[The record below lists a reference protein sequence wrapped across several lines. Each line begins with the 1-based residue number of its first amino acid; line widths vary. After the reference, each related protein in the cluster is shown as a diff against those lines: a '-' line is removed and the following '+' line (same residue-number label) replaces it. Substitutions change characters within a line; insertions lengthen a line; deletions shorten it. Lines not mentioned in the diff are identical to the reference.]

1 LDAPRV
7 YLIADAARAGAVPPA
22 LSALPAGMALVQLR
36 DKRCAPREI
45 LRLARELLPACRARG
60 APLLIND
67 RADIALAAGA
77 QGVHLPGGGLTAAE
91 ARALLG
97 PDALIGVSCHT
108 VEEVEEGS
116 RTGAD
121 FCVFGP
127 VWDVPGKGRALGP
140 GVLAAAVRASAIPVL
155 ALGGV
160 DPHTAPLAR
169 AAGACGVACIR
180 SVLDANEPAAAARAL
195 WRSLAR

>member
-1 LDAPRV
+1 
-7 YLIADAARAGAVPPA
+7 VPQA
-22 LSALPAGMALVQLR
+22 LSALPAGTALVQLR
-36 DKRCAPREI
+36 DKTCTPREL
-45 LRLARELLPACRARG
+45 LRLARQLLLACRVRG

-77 QGVHLPGGGLTAAE
+77 QGVHLPGGGLTAAD

-97 PDALIGVSCHT
+97 ADMLVGVSCHT

-116 RTGAD
+116 RAGAD

-140 GVLAAAVRASAIPVL
+140 GLLADAVRASTIPVL

-160 DPHTAPLAR
+160 DPRTAPLAR
-169 AAGACGVACIR
+169 AAGARGVACIR
-180 SVLDANEPAAAARAL
+180 SVLGAGDPAAAASAL
-195 WRSLAR
+195 WKSLAG